1 LAAHPPPAGVNILL
15 SPAVPLCE
23 PAELARWMLEA
34 RLQARLQLQLHR
46 LVWPGGED
54 GWTLNLDGPG
64 GAS

>member
-1 LAAHPPPAGVNILL
+1 
-15 SPAVPLCE
+15 
-23 PAELARWMLEA
+23 
-34 RLQARLQLQLHR
+34 LQLQLHR